1 MTEVHEIER
10 LQRGSSCQKRLR
22 TEGTPPLTEAN
33 TQQEDDVL
41 GKERC
46 GRARRPGVLAG
57 AGSQGGDWAHSG
69 HKDRHMLPPL
79 SAFRAD
85 CQAQMAQ
92 RGEGYRISDF
102 ASGPKNAVIDTIT

>member
-33 TQQEDDVL
+33 TQQADNVL

-46 GRARRPGVLAG
+46 GRAWRQGMLAG
-57 AGSQGGDWAHSG
+57 AGSRGGDWAHSG
-69 HKDRHMLPPL
+69 HKDRHMSPPL
-79 SAFRAD
+79 SASCAT
-85 CQAQMAQ
+85 C
-92 RGEGYRISDF
+92 
-102 ASGPKNAVIDTIT
+102 